1 MPSVGFCKKNN
12 GKTIAR
18 ALGFRDHEIK
28 GGPHFFSGFFFF
40 LHIIVAISLNKN
52 FSKFYDKFMH
62 TF

>member
-1 MPSVGFCKKNN
+1 MPLCIHCD
-12 GKTIAR
+12 TT
-18 ALGFRDHEIK
+18 LK